1 MGKHGDPTWEHLIFS
16 TKTTGG
22 AQRQMGLYLRT
33 FLKTLGSL
41 FGPCNWSTKVLFTA
55 MPCEVQLNTLQGSV
69 ITLDVV
75 MTATIGEL
83 KSMLLEKH
91 PFQSIIGFDLQKD
104 EAEFR

>member
-1 MGKHGDPTWEHLIFS
+1 MEVVGFHGETWDPTWDHRISNEN
-16 TKTTGG
+16 TGG

-41 FGPCNWSTKVLFTA
+41 FGPCNSTKVLFTA

-91 PFQSIIGFDLQKD
+91 PFQSNERL
-104 EAEFR
+104 

>member
-1 MGKHGDPTWEHLIFS
+1 MRTRADGSGGFPWGNMGSNMGSSDFFNEN
-16 TKTTGG
+16 TGG

-41 FGPCNWSTKVLFTA
+41 FGPCNSTKVLFTA

-91 PFQSIIGFDLQKD
+91 PFQSNERL
-104 EAEFR
+104 